1 MTLYADLHTHSTV
14 SDGQYT
20 PAQLV
25 RLAKAAGIALLALTD
40 HDAADGAGEA
50 LEAGKAVGLRVLPGV
65 ELGAREYRNLHIL
78 GYGYSLGPSPLA
90 DLCNQM
96 RQGREERKYRIIDF
110 LREKGVDISLAEVDE
125 LAGEGSIGRPHFAQ
139 VMVRR
144 GYVQTNREAF
154 DRYLDTEEYQRIER
168 FKADARTCAEAIKAS
183 GGRVSLAHP
192 YQVGLPDGELAEL
205 VRQLAD
211 WGLDAIE
218 CYYPRHTPAQT
229 AFYLELARRYGLHVT
244 GGSDFHGERVKPDIP
259 LTGWELETDWLLG

>member
-1 MTLYADLHTHSTV
+1 M
-14 SDGQYT
+14 
-20 PAQLV
+20 
-25 RLAKAAGIALLALTD
+25 
-40 HDAADGAGEA
+40 
-50 LEAGKAVGLRVLPGV
+50 
-65 ELGAREYRNLHIL
+65 
-78 GYGYSLGPSPLA
+78 
-90 DLCNQM
+90 
-96 RQGREERKYRIIDF
+96 
-110 LREKGVDISLAEVDE
+110 
-125 LAGEGSIGRPHFAQ
+125 
-139 VMVRR
+139 MVRR

-192 YQVGLPDGELAEL
+192 YQVGLPDGDLAEL
-205 VRQLAD
+205 VRRLAD

-259 LTGWELETDWLLG
+259 LTGWALETDWLLG